1 MAQFKEQRVGM
12 LVDIQNLYYSA
23 KVLYKKKVNF
33 GQLLKSGAGERKLI
47 RAIAYGIKTEIADIF
62 PEITNLNK
70 QESLMLRL
78 EPIIEKAAAR
88 LQKRDL
94 MGIGTPIT
102 GAAGGILTGSG
113 KAGTTIML
121 TKAVLDHPSVK
132 TYLAILLNKANKGGI
147 KPGFVEERLAAYW
160 ADKMRE
166 ASEPQL
172 TE

>member
-1 MAQFKEQRVGM
+1 
-12 LVDIQNLYYSA
+12 
-23 KVLYKKKVNF
+23 
-33 GQLLKSGAGERKLI
+33 
-47 RAIAYGIKTEIADIF
+47 
-62 PEITNLNK
+62 
-70 QESLMLRL
+70 MLRL

-113 KAGTTIML
+113 KAGATLML

-166 ASEPQL
+166 ASEPQM